1 MRKFK
6 VLMCALGL
14 MAAGSLLSVTES
26 SAEEKPRSAEKAR
39 PEASE
44 QKESG
49 RSESAGRKSGARSR
63 SNLPPANRRLPAGY
77 GTLSLSDEQKEKIF
91 QVREEHSSQLKT
103 LQEQLKTLR
112 TQIDKE
118 FRAVLTAEQKKQLD
132 DLKEDRKRGNRRE
145 EEMEEDSSE
154 EQAASKSSSENSEQP
169 TEFAPEDES
178 EKQVTSREK

>member
-1 MRKFK
+1 MRKVK

-14 MAAGSLLSVTES
+14 MAVSSLLSVTES

-49 RSESAGRKSGARSR
+49 KESGGRKSGARSR
-63 SNLPPANRRLPAGY
+63 SNLPPVNRRLPAGY

-103 LQEQLKTLR
+103 LQEQMKTLR

-118 FRAVLTAEQKKQLD
+118 YRAVLNAEQKKQLD
-132 DLKEDRKRGNRRE
+132 DLKEDRKRANRRE

-154 EQAASKSSSENSEQP
+154 EQAASESNSDNSEQP
-169 TEFAPEDES
+169 TEFAPEGDS
-178 EKQVTSREK
+178 ENQVTSREK

>member
-1 MRKFK
+1 MRKVK

-63 SNLPPANRRLPAGY
+63 SNLPPVNRRLPAGY

-132 DLKEDRKRGNRRE
+132 DLKETRKRGNRQ

-154 EQAASKSSSENSEQP
+154 EQAASESKTENTEQP